1 MQNWDSTGWNKWL
14 DEEDTLADSECPK
27 ISIIIPAYNNAQKI
41 AFTIDSLIKQRY
53 PDFEIIVIDA
63 GSQDRT
69 LEIVKSFHEDRI
81 RLSSVT
87 GYNRY
92 EMVNKG
98 ISLARGAYVNI
109 LFPGDYYIHIDTL
122 MIMMQL
128 AATHHHPS
136 LVYCG
141 CLIRE
146 AKREVKVLYRHLDL
160 HLLKM
165 GQQPTSLQSI
175 WFKSTLF
182 GVIGKFN
189 SRLTLRGGYDLICRF
204 MLSKDPVYASTSRV
218 LTDYDL
224 RGVTRKMVVMHFR
237 ETFSV
242 LKIHFGWLD
251 VIRWLF
257 RQNEVSRYFK
267 LLGKSVKVAVFG
279 RE

>member
-1 MQNWDSTGWNKWL
+1 MQNWDSSGWNKL
-14 DEEDTLADSECPK
+14 LGEDNNLPDSECPK
-27 ISIIIPAYNNAQKI
+27 VSIIVVTYNNAQKI
-41 AFTIDSLIKQRY
+41 AFTMDSLIKQRY

-63 GSQDRT
+63 GSEDRT
-69 LEIVKSFHEDRI
+69 LEIVKSFHDERI

-98 ISLARGAYVNI
+98 ISLSRGTYINI
-109 LFPGDYYIHIDTL
+109 LFPGDYYIHIDTIR
-122 MIMMQL
+122 IMMQL
-128 AATHHHPS
+128 ALDHHHPG

-160 HLLKM
+160 HLLKL

-175 WFKSTLF
+175 WLKSSLF
-182 GVIGKFN
+182 TEIGKFN
-189 SRLTLRGGYDLICRF
+189 SHLTLRGGYDLLCRF
-204 MLSKDPVYASTSRV
+204 MLSKAPTYASTSRV

-224 RGVTRKMVVMHFR
+224 RGVTRKMVVRHFR
-237 ETFSV
+237 ETFSI

-251 VIRWLF
+251 AFRWLF

-267 LLGKSVKVAVFG
+267 LLGKSLKVAVFG

>member
-1 MQNWDSTGWNKWL
+1 MQNWDSTGWDKL
-14 DEEDTLADSECPK
+14 LGEEDRLPDPLCPK
-27 ISIIIPAYNNAQKI
+27 VSIIVVTYNNAQKI
-41 AFTIDSLIKQRY
+41 AFTIDSLLKQRY

-63 GSQDRT
+63 GSEDRT
-69 LEIVKSFHEDRI
+69 LEILKSFHDDRI

-92 EMVNKG
+92 EMVNRG
-98 ISLARGAYVNI
+98 ISLSQGMYINI
-109 LFPGDYYIHIDTL
+109 MFPGDYYIHIDTI

-128 AATHHHPS
+128 AVTNNTPGI
-136 LVYCG
+136 VYCG

-146 AKREVKVLYRHLDL
+146 ARRDVKVLYRHLDL

-175 WFKSTLF
+175 WLKATLF
-182 GVIGKFN
+182 TNIGKFN
-189 SRLTLRGGYDLICRF
+189 SHLTLRGGYDLLCRF
-204 MLSKDPVYASTSRV
+204 MVSKDSSFVSTSRV

-224 RGVTRKMVVMHFR
+224 RGVTRKMVIKHFT

-242 LKIHFGWLD
+242 LRTHFGVLD
-251 VIRWLF
+251 ALRWLF

-267 LLGKSVKVAVFG
+267 LLCKSLKVAVFG